1 MSQVILRPAAQAM
14 DLERLGSGFSS
25 RLSFMRTLVRHMVK
39 DQWVISY
46 SQFELDKDGYGHA
59 VFDIKMPHSQLS
71 LVIFSQYL
79 DPKERNDRVI
89 AEKWDL
95 TMSLV
100 EGEVD
105 DLWLKQL
112 AKNVPLQEA
121 GRIDARSLCLSR
133 GNKSARIFD
142 TLLTQ
147 LRSGQQPDP
156 KKLAEVGYLYRT
168 TAVYGSGKFGAC
180 DWGKIARQHP
190 DLARPFS
197 AEMLVCYLLRQF
209 SLDQLHHMVHQA
221 QYPDA
226 VDLDI
231 NLQRYLGIGNSTG
244 LGMAPYLINHPLL
257 MSQWIGQ
264 REQAYAEVLAEP
276 VDQADVMKLQG
287 ILLQAMQ
294 HVREVSTFDEW
305 QSANNIQILVD
316 TQDLSDWL
324 GSDTCKLNDWRV
336 LHDWALQNYSLETQ
350 ELLVSLLLEL
360 YPSVVN
366 PKEDLLAINESLTY
380 DPTASAQNLA
390 DSIQESYDW
399 VFDYDFNKDEE
410 NQTFWYYS
418 QEKIEPRLGKTGVD
432 DGVEVQMFLG
442 IAKAVQAC
450 HDDLLIAMETLADIS
465 VAEFL
470 LQKPIH
476 LGIVNR
482 IATMSQTQYGEIRAN
497 LLHKDVLPMHLLRC
511 KLAFFGVGKF
521 DPKSALWVRNTMF
534 QGAPVV
540 DDLNHEFNDD
550 WYFPIAP
557 ILGVEKMS
565 GKANNIAREKQVNA

>member
-1 MSQVILRPAAQAM
+1 MSQIILRPASQAM
-14 DLERLGSGFSS
+14 DLERLGAGFSS
-25 RLSFMRTLVRHMVK
+25 RLSFMRTLVRHMVR
-39 DQWVISY
+39 DQWAISY
-46 SQFELDKDGYGHA
+46 SQFELDQQGYGHA

-71 LVIFSQYL
+71 LVVFSQYL
-79 DPKERNDRVI
+79 APAERNDRVI

-95 TMSLV
+95 TMTLV

-105 DLWLKQL
+105 DLWLQQL
-112 AKNVPLQEA
+112 AVNVPLQEA

-133 GNKSARIFD
+133 GNRSARIFD
-142 TLLTQ
+142 SLLAL
-147 LRSGQQPDP
+147 LRNGQQPEP

-180 DWGKIARQHP
+180 DWDKIARQHP

-209 SLDQLHHMVHQA
+209 SLDQLHHLVHQPA
-221 QYPDA
+221 YPKA

-244 LGMAPYLINHPLL
+244 LGMAPYLINHPML
-257 MSQWIGQ
+257 MNQWISQ
-264 REQAYAEVLAEP
+264 REQAYAEVLAAP
-276 VDQADVMKLQG
+276 VSQEKIEQLKRVLA
-287 ILLQAMQ
+287 QAMQ
-294 HVREVSTFDEW
+294 HVREVSTFDAW
-305 QSANNIQILVD
+305 QANNNVQLLSD
-316 TQDLSDWL
+316 TQALSDWL
-324 GSDTCKLNDWRV
+324 AIDEHEFNDWRQ
-336 LHDWALQNYSLETQ
+336 LHEWAQLHYSLETQ

-360 YPSVVN
+360 YPALVD
-366 PKEDLLAINESLTY
+366 PKEDQLAINESLTY
-380 DPTASAQNLA
+380 DPTQSAQNLA

-399 VFDYDFNKDEE
+399 VFDYDFSQADE

-418 QEKIEPRLGKTGVD
+418 QEKMEPRLGKTDVD
-432 DGVEVQMFLG
+432 DGAEVQMFLG

-450 HDDLLIAMETLADIS
+450 HDDLLTVMEQSYDIS

-511 KLAFFGVGKF
+511 KLAFFGVSKF

-540 DDLNHEFNDD
+540 SDLSQEFSDD
-550 WYFPIAP
+550 WYFPVAP
-557 ILGVEKMS
+557 VLG
-565 GKANNIAREKQVNA
+565 EKQPSNA